1 MNDFNFFNYYEKNHK
16 IYSIYWQNKLYLSRL
31 KDSFPMIS
39 QMNRERSKALFKSVK
54 IMKNEE
60 RRTLSQIQRDER
72 DMKTKCD
79 MVSWMGF

>member
-1 MNDFNFFNYYEKNHK
+1 
-16 IYSIYWQNKLYLSRL
+16 
-31 KDSFPMIS
+31 MIS